1 MGASK
6 FYLYKLAVAIA
17 NNIATCLAPTCVA
30 SVNETQ
36 SADKR
41 EEQKR
46 SRGRGSAL
54 EGRVGILTGY
64 SALEGEE
71 SGALNTGTGTAFF
84 SRS

>member
-1 MGASK
+1 MGDSK
-6 FYLYKLAVAIA
+6 FHLYKLAVAIA

-36 SADKR
+36 SADRR

-46 SRGRGSAL
+46 SRGRGSAR

-64 SALEGEE
+64 SAQEGEE